1 MVYDRAHTRDIPSL
15 GGMIKQMPWV
25 GFAFVVG
32 GLTSMGMP
40 GFSGF
45 IAEYPI
51 FMGLFEATNVQL
63 NIGGLS
69 VTNYYPVIA
78 ILAVLGVVITAAYV
92 LRVTGQVFF
101 GEFNKEK
108 YPEVGDIAITDRV
121 ILLLLG
127 VPLLVIGLYPAI
139 LAPMVEAGVRP
150 VVALLGG
157 SF

>member
-1 MVYDRAHTRDIPSL
+1 
-15 GGMIKQMPWV
+15 MIKQMPWV

-51 FMGLFEATNVQL
+51 FMGLFEATDVSLTVGNWSL
-63 NIGGLS
+63 
-69 VTNYYPVIA
+69 TNYYPIVA
-78 ILAVLGVVITAAYV
+78 VLAVLGVVITAAYV

-101 GEFNKEK
+101 GDFNKEK
-108 YPEVGDIAITDRV
+108 FPEVADITVTDRI

-127 VPLLVIGLYPAI
+127 VPLLVIGLYPAV